1 LETALMALRELV
13 VPVLSAAGPVGL
25 TYLIMR
31 NFSQVT
37 RALLTVLAAIVAMF
51 ARDENRRR
59 CGLDVLGK
67 LTVRD
72 GDSPCLDSGPRDD
85 DSGKGPPS
93 LPKP

>member
-1 LETALMALRELV
+1 MALPELV
-13 VPVLSAAGPVGL
+13 VPVLSTAGPVGL

-37 RALLTVLAAIVAMF
+37 RALLTALAAIVAMF
-51 ARDENRRR
+51 ARDEDRRK
-59 CGLDVLGK
+59 CSLDVLGK

-72 GDSPCLDSGPRDD
+72 GDSSCLDSGPSDD
-85 DSGKGPPS
+85 DSGKTPPS